1 MAIDVVVSIHPDEV
15 LKAILA
21 KGNRRDKEEKLRK
34 LHELCSLE
42 YSRNSQGARDL
53 SIANMARIAES
64 HSLFKARTIYNKQ
77 SEDYAALIRA
87 WESYNGPK
95 PSKAIKDQFVPT
107 DKHAFLKKIE
117 DPAIRS
123 VCQMAI
129 IERDKIR
136 AELNM
141 LKSVTVVPI
150 DMRPL
155 GAEIAKGATNV
166 ALIEPAAQ
174 LTDSE
179 RNALTAAIDPKSLAQ
194 LKLRIGDT
202 GEIVDERGRFVFN
215 PGFATAISKILGKSN
230 DMPMPVVK
238 SKRV

>member
-1 MAIDVVVSIHPDEV
+1 MTTNSAVHPDEM

-21 KGNRRDKEEKLRK
+21 KGNRRDKDEKLRK

-42 YSRNSQGARDL
+42 YSRHSQGARDL
-53 SIANMARIAES
+53 SVANMARVAES
-64 HSLFKARTIYNKQ
+64 HGLFKARTIYNIQ
-77 SEDYAALIRA
+77 SVDYASLIKA
-87 WESYNGPK
+87 WEAYNGPK
-95 PSKAIKDQFVPT
+95 ESRLIKEKLAPT
-107 DKHAFLKKIE
+107 DKHAFLSKID

-123 VCQMAI
+123 LCQMAL

-141 LKSVTVVPI
+141 LKAKTQVIV

-166 ALIEPAAQ
+166 AVIEPAAQ

-179 RNALTAAIDPKSLAQ
+179 RNALAAAIDPTTLARRKWR
-194 LKLRIGDT
+194 LGET
-202 GEIVDERGRFVFN
+202 GEVLDERDRFVFN
-215 PGFATAISKILGKSN
+215 PGFATGIARILGRATT
-230 DMPMPVVK
+230 PMLEAK
-238 SKRV
+238 GKRS